1 MATAE
6 RYGAVLKD
14 RRALSDLDFHN
25 GVGGIGSVGGCQGHL
40 NRALLVLRNVKES
53 DCVQNRAGGVGK
65 AQEVLAKA
73 PSYTEFQ
80 RFPLLKLKETRGH
93 PTCHM
98 SGTSS

>member
-1 MATAE
+1 MATAQG
-6 RYGAVLKD
+6 YGVVLKD
-14 RRALSDLDFHN
+14 RRALSDLDFHS
-25 GVGGIGSVGGCQGHL
+25 GVGGMGSVGGCQGHL

-65 AQEVLAKA
+65 AQEVL
-73 PSYTEFQ
+73 P
-80 RFPLLKLKETRGH
+80 RPLLILNFRSSHYSNLKKLVAT